1 MNVINLTGRI
11 VKDAD
16 LAIVGNNIPKISF
29 ALAVERNYQKDK
41 ENKIVDF
48 IKCELIGRGEKLQEY
63 LTKGKK
69 IAVLGELNIDNYE
82 KDGQKRSFTKVKVDR
97 LEFLDSSNA
106 SNGGNEVSTSTTKT
120 NQTNPKFELLDDDD
134 IPF

>member
-16 LAIVGNNIPKISF
+16 LAMVGNGIPKISF

-41 ENKIVDF
+41 ENKVVDF
-48 IKCELIGRGEKLQEY
+48 IPCELIGRGEKLHEY

-82 KDGQKRSFTKVKVDR
+82 KDGQKRSFTKVKIDR
-97 LEFLDSSNA
+97 LEFLDSNNA
-106 SNGGNEVSTSTTKT
+106 SSGGSEVSTSTKT
-120 NQTNPKFELLDDDD
+120 NQTKNFEPLDDDD

>member
-16 LAIVGNNIPKISF
+16 LAIVGNGIPKISF

-41 ENKIVDF
+41 ENKVVDF
-48 IKCELIGRGEKLQEY
+48 IPCELVGRGEKLQEY

-69 IAVLGELNIDNYE
+69 IAVVGELNIDNYE

-97 LEFLDSSNA
+97 LEFLDSNNA
-106 SNGGNEVSTSTTKT
+106 SSGGNEVSTSTKT

>member
-16 LAIVGNNIPKISF
+16 LAMLGNNIPKISF

-41 ENKIVDF
+41 ENKVVDF
-48 IKCELIGRGEKLQEY
+48 IPCVLIGRGEKLQEH

-106 SNGGNEVSTSTTKT
+106 SNGGNEVSTSTKT